1 MHLWCYTAFVVN
13 LLSMW
18 RGQNVLNI
26 TDKKVEEKIPA
37 WLRLGFRP
45 FFLLGSVYAIIAI
58 AVWVWIFQTGQPA
71 QLQVPGLWWHVHEML
86 FGFAMA
92 IVAGFLLTAVQNWT
106 GINGTKHYRLALLVA
121 LWLLPRILLWTP
133 APLWLTSSIEALF
146 LALVAFEIGSRV
158 VQAKGW
164 RNLFFVPLFLLAIG
178 ANFASYATIK
188 GMPPFTSSAVW
199 QAMLWWFTLLL
210 SVMGARVIPFFTA
223 RRFNFEKA
231 NPIVWLDWVANLPLV
246 MLFLLSF
253 FPVTMAQLGQPL
265 MVIAGVAQLVRF
277 IRWKPWLTLS
287 EPLVWSLHAAYLCLP
302 LSLLLRGL
310 LDNPFASHNLIHLFA
325 IGALAGLILAMIAR
339 VTMGHTGRM
348 IYQGPNMSLAFGALF
363 LAALVRSFG
372 VIFAPAQLFIWIDIS
387 AALWVFA
394 FTLFVWKFGY
404 MLVTPRADGHPG

>member
-1 MHLWCYTAFVVN
+1 M
-13 LLSMW
+13 
-18 RGQNVLNI
+18 LNI

-58 AVWVWIFQTGQPA
+58 AVWVWIFQTGQPT

-133 APLWLTSSIEALF
+133 VPLWLTSSIEALF

-158 VQAKGW
+158 VQTKGW

-199 QAMLWWFTLLL
+199 QAMLWWFALLL

-231 NPIVWLDWVANLPLV
+231 NPIVWLDWAANLPLV

-265 MVIAGVAQLVRF
+265 MVIAGGAQLVRF

>member
-1 MHLWCYTAFVVN
+1 M
-13 LLSMW
+13 
-18 RGQNVLNI
+18 LNI

-106 GINGTKHYRLALLVA
+106 SINGTKHYRLALLVA

-133 APLWLTSSIEALF
+133 APLWLTASIEALF

>member
-1 MHLWCYTAFVVN
+1 M
-13 LLSMW
+13 
-18 RGQNVLNI
+18 LNI

-58 AVWVWIFQTGQPA
+58 AVWVWIFQTSQPT

-133 APLWLTSSIEALF
+133 TPLWLTSSIEALF

-231 NPIVWLDWVANLPLV
+231 NPIVWLDWAANLPLV

-253 FPVTMAQLGQPL
+253 FTVTMAQLGQPL
-265 MVIAGVAQLVRF
+265 MVIAGGAQLVRF